1 VELTRKQVLREIEEG
16 EKDLSVFIR
25 ARDEV
30 RRRVVEVTD
39 SPPRLLPFVEWSGT
53 YAVLGTLDLAC
64 HAIERTLEELR
75 QAVGKVP
82 EKPALR
88 LVKEEED
95 DEQGS

>member
-1 VELTRKQVLREIEEG
+1 MREIEEG
-16 EKDLSVFIR
+16 ERDLAVFSR
-25 ARDEV
+25 ARDDV
-30 RRRVVEVTD
+30 RRRVGEVAD

-53 YAVLGTLDLAC
+53 EAVLGTLDLAC

-82 EKPALR
+82 ERPALR

-95 DEQGS
+95 DEQGT